1 MSFELFIAILVV
13 AVWIYLLLFR
23 GWFWL
28 GRESDA
34 IDPPS
39 MPHGEPCPRVAAV
52 VPARNEAAVL
62 PQSLSSLLA
71 QDYTPP
77 LTIIV
82 VDDQSEDG
90 TFAVALHIGS
100 IASREVVVLRGEP
113 RPQGWTGK
121 VWAMQQGI
129 AHAAAMPDPPHYLL
143 LTDADISYTPDA
155 LRRLVARARSGQ
167 FVLTSLMAKLNCAS
181 VAERA
186 LVPAFIF
193 FFQMLYPFAWV
204 AQTSKRTAAAAG
216 GCMLVDR
223 RALERA
229 GGMSAI
235 RDALIDDCA
244 LAAVLKADGP
254 IWLGL
259 TKRVVSLRPY
269 PRVDDIRRMVSRS
282 AYAQLRRSPLLL
294 AGTVAGLALTF
305 AAAPLLAIFAG
316 YPSWA
321 LGVAA
326 WGLMA
331 IAFQPTLR
339 FYRVSPLWGPMLP
352 LIAVAYLG
360 FTVDSAYQHWR
371 GRGGMWKGRAQAQP
385 EKR

>member
-1 MSFELFIAILVV
+1 MSFELLIAILAV

-52 VPARNEAAVL
+52 VPARNEAAML
-62 PQSLSSLLA
+62 PRSLSSLLA

-77 LTIIV
+77 LTVIV

-100 IASREVVVLRGEP
+100 IASREVVVLRSGP

-193 FFQMLYPFAWV
+193 FFQMVYPFAWV
-204 AQTSKRTAAAAG
+204 AQASKRTAAAAG

-223 RALERA
+223 RTLERA

-259 TKRVVSLRPY
+259 TNRVVSLRPY
-269 PRVDDIRRMVSRS
+269 PRVGDIRRMVSRS

-360 FTVDSAYQHWR
+360 FTVDSAYQHLR
-371 GRGGMWKGRAQAQP
+371 GRGGMWKGRAQARP